1 LVSLHS
7 FKDENSTAMK
17 VKIDTKEV
25 FHVIT
30 IEEKE
35 LSANMA
41 AVLMQIIDKKQTED
55 LKNLVLNFKDVQTID
70 PTFLDLLQRIRDSQY
85 QQQKSFVACELSANL
100 KGQLNIDNEF
110 DRFHVTPTE
119 SEAWDIVQ
127 MEEIE
132 RELGLDI

>member
-1 LVSLHS
+1 MHS

-41 AVLMQIIDKKQTED
+41 AMLMQIIDEKQSED
-55 LKNLVLNFKDVQTID
+55 LKNLVLNFKDVRPLIH
-70 PTFLDLLQRIRDSQY
+70 LSQNY
-85 QQQKSFVACELSANL
+85 L
-100 KGQLNIDNEF
+100 NEF
-110 DRFHVTPTE
+110 VIHNMVNKNHLWFV
-119 SEAWDIVQ
+119 SCQQI
-127 MEEIE
+127 
-132 RELGLDI
+132 

>member
-1 LVSLHS
+1 MHS

-41 AVLMQIIDKKQTED
+41 AMLMQIIDEKQSED

-70 PTFLDLLQRIRDSQY
+70 SSFTELLKRIRDAQY
-85 QQQKSFVACELSANL
+85 GQQKSFVVCELSANL
-100 KGQLNIDNEF
+100 KQQLNIDNAF
-110 DRFHVTPTE
+110 DQFHVTPTE

>member
-1 LVSLHS
+1 MYS
-7 FKDENSTAMK
+7 FKDENSTEMK
-17 VKIDTKEV
+17 FKIDTKEV

-30 IEEKE
+30 IEEKD

-41 AVLMQIIDKKQTED
+41 AILMPVIDDKQQED
-55 LKNLVLNFKDVQTID
+55 LKNLVLNFKEVQTID
-70 PTFLDLLQRIRDSQY
+70 PTFKDLLETIRDTQY
-85 QQQKSFVACELSANL
+85 GQQKSFVVCEMSAKVKEQL
-100 KGQLNIDNEF
+100 KIENGFE
-110 DRFHVTPTE
+110 RFHVTPTE

>member
-1 LVSLHS
+1 
-7 FKDENSTAMK
+7 MK

-30 IEEKE
+30 IEEKV
-35 LSANMA
+35 LTAIMA
-41 AVLMQIIDKKQTED
+41 AD
-55 LKNLVLNFKDVQTID
+55 LKKTIEVQQQRKCLNLILNFQHVQEVEQTLLNLLKD
-70 PTFLDLLQRIRDSQY
+70 LQKSQKAIG
-85 QQQKSFVACELSANL
+85 KSFVVCSMSNEIQQKLGVE
-100 KGQLNIDNEF
+100 KDCDN
-110 DRFHVTPTE
+110 FHITPTE